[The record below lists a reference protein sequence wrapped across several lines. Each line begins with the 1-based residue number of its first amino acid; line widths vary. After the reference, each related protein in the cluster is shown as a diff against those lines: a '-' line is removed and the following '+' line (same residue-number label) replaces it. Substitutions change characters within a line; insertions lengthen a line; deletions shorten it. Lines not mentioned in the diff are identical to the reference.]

1 MTKKNVGFADLAK
14 SFAQV
19 YNLENSPE
27 VFNGDYEEQC
37 KNPALV
43 GMLLFNCM
51 VMNSLYGC
59 MRGGCIGCRARTL
72 FDNVKDPALRSRID
86 GTMYAMRKED
96 AKVM

>member
-1 MTKKNVGFADLAK
+1 MKKDNFSDIAKALAK
-14 SFAQV
+14 T

-27 VFNGDYEEQC
+27 VFAGSYEEQL
-37 KNPALV
+37 KNPTFV
-43 GMLLFNCM
+43 GLLLFNCM

-86 GTMYAMRKED
+86 GTMYAMRKE
-96 AKVM
+96 ARSE